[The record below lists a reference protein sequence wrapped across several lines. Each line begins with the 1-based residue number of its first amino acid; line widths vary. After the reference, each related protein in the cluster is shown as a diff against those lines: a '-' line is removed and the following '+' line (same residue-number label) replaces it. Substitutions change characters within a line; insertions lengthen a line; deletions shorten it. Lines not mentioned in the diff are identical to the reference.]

1 MVSEELELLL
11 EPLMRQI
18 NIQKTNGNTPDAL
31 LMSTETLK
39 KLTTR
44 LGGET
49 NKLDV
54 LGVSIVLNEEIPYGK
69 IGLSIEVPEEN
80 LEKTLED
87 LKYGV

>member
-1 MVSEELELLL
+1 MVSDELELLL
-11 EPLMRQI
+11 EPLMRHI

-54 LGVSIVLNEEIPYGK
+54 LGIPIVLNEEIPYGK

-87 LKYGV
+87 LKHGV